1 MTSWL
6 DSVARSRPL
15 PVGRARGR
23 VVVPADVLRETGDAL
38 RGFRGTDGPHEGMVL
53 WAGRQQGCD
62 ALIEFLVRPACDH
75 GWGHVRADEAAILAA
90 TREARARRA
99 AVLVQVH
106 SHPGTDTRH
115 SDGDDRLVL
124 MPFEGMFSLVVAR
137 YGLGTNSPVTGVGVH
152 QFQDGR
158 WTRVEAGALVVRD
171 SEVPI

>member
-15 PVGRARGR
+15 PVARAHGR
-23 VVVPADVLRETGDAL
+23 VVVSSEVLRLTGEVL
-38 RGFRGTDGPHEGMVL
+38 RGFRGTDGAHEGMVL
-53 WAGRQQGCD
+53 WAGRQQHGN
-62 ALIEFLVRPACDH
+62 ALIEFLVRPVCDH
-75 GWGHVRADEAAILAA
+75 GWGHVKADEGAILAA

-124 MPFEGMFSLVVAR
+124 MPFEGMFSLVVAC
-137 YGLGTNSPVTGVGVH
+137 YGLGTHSPATGVGVH

-171 SEVPI
+171 SEGPI